1 VCAQEK
7 YIFGPVPSRRLGLS
21 LGVDIVPFKVCSLDC
36 IYCQLGRTTDKSL
49 ERRDYVPIEPV
60 LKGLTDRIARG
71 VRPDFI
77 TLSGSGEPTLNSRLG
92 EFLEQIKLVTDIPV
106 AVLTNGTLLFRQ
118 DVRADCSRADV
129 VLPSLDAADEET
141 FQRINRPHNR
151 ISVEKL
157 IDGLCRFR
165 EEFAGGLW
173 LEVFFVEGVNTATNQ
188 IAAIGDAIKRIR
200 PDKVQ
205 LNTAVRP
212 TAEADVRRL
221 DPQQLKAIVTQL
233 GVKCEIIADF
243 SLERQDKHTIGK
255 AADVLS
261 MLKRRPCTINDL
273 CSGLGISQNEALKYV
288 THFQNRG
295 VIDSQRQDGTI
306 FFTAK

>member
-173 LEVFFVEGVNTATNQ
+173 LEVFFFEGVKTATNQ
-188 IAAIGDAIKRIR
+188 SAAIGDAIKRIR

-295 VIDSQRQDGTI
+295 VVDSQRQDGTI